1 MVEKQ
6 LVEKQL
12 VDYMYSLIKKVM
24 REIGPRESCSEEERR
39 LGRLFAGE
47 IAGACDRVAFE
58 TFTCSPAAFM
68 GFFPYMVALYLCG
81 VVLYFTIPPLALTAS
96 LVALSVFYLEVVRYR
111 EFIDF
116 LYPKKVG
123 ENVIGVIRPS
133 KDVRRRVV
141 VSAHLDSAYEFKI
154 WYWFKGLSPLVMGL
168 AALAL
173 LLLFA
178 FSLARTVADPW
189 GFPESRI
196 FRALGIVLVA
206 LSPVVAPF
214 FFFHTSD
221 VVPGAMDD
229 LAGVAVLAG
238 LAKYMESGKQGGG
251 FRPQHTEV
259 VLLALS
265 SEEAGLR
272 GAKRYAAAH
281 ATEMREFPTWAIFLD
296 GIYDQRFL
304 TVFEREI
311 WPGGRMDPRL
321 VELAVECAR
330 RLGYPIRRGILP
342 LGATDA
348 SAFARQGIPSVSVT
362 LWDTTRL
369 VPHYHTRLDTE
380 ERIKPESLGVAL
392 GLVVEMI
399 REIDEEGLG

>member
-1 MVEKQ
+1 MAEK
-6 LVEKQL
+6 EL
-12 VDYMYSLIKKVM
+12 VDYMYGLVKRVM
-24 REIGPRESCSEEERR
+24 KEIGPRESCGEEERK
-39 LGRLFAGE
+39 LGRLFAQE
-47 IAGACDRVAFE
+47 IEGACERVTYE
-58 TFTCSPAAFM
+58 VFTCSPSAFM
-68 GFFPYMVALYLCG
+68 GFFPYMVALYLFG
-81 VVLYFTIPPLALTAS
+81 VILYFLAPPFALVAS
-96 LVALSVFYLEVVRYR
+96 FLALSVFYLEVVRYR

-116 LYPKKVG
+116 LYPKKEG
-123 ENVIGVIRPS
+123 ENVIGVIRPQGEA
-133 KDVRRRVV
+133 RRRVV

-168 AALAL
+168 ALLAL
-173 LLLFA
+173 ILLFA
-178 FSLARTVADPW
+178 SSFARTVVDPW
-189 GFPESRI
+189 GFPESRT
-196 FRALGIVLVA
+196 FRVLGIVLAA

-229 LAGVAVLAG
+229 MAGVAVLAG
-238 LAKYMESGKQGGG
+238 LARCLQRNREEGG
-251 FRPQHTEV
+251 FLPLRTEV
-259 VLLALS
+259 LLLALS

-281 ATEMREFPTWAIFLD
+281 ASEMKELPTYAIFLD
-296 GIYDQRFL
+296 GIYDQQFL

-311 WPGGRMDPRL
+311 WPGGKMDPQL
-321 VELAVECAR
+321 VGLAERCAHQ
-330 RLGYPIRRGILP
+330 LGYPIRRGVLP

-348 SAFARQGIPSVSVT
+348 SAFARQGVPSVSIT

-392 GLVVEMI
+392 DLVLEMI
-399 REIDEEGLG
+399 KEIDEEGFR